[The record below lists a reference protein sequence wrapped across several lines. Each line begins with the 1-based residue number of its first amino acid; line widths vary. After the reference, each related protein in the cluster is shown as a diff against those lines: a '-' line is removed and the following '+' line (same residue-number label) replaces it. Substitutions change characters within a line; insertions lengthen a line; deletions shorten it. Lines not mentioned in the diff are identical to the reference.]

1 MRIFFS
7 ILKAMVLAAVAF
19 VLFAGAG
26 VWYLLDRVDT
36 AHGVNETSQRFAIQ
50 SGEGVTS
57 VAERL
62 DAAGIVDGRL
72 TFIAYTVKTGSY
84 KKFQVGEYSLS
95 GKLSVAEIAE
105 KFVGGK
111 VMPAGVRVTFPEGWT
126 IREIAERLTAN
137 GLAGAEFQL
146 IAEKPFPK
154 WRERYPFLKDLP
166 SGASLEG
173 YLFPDTYIFP
183 ERATGELIVNELL
196 KTFGEKA
203 APVIIKKIMDDSSAD
218 KLNFHQSVTLA
229 SIVEEEGKTESDRK
243 NISDVFRKRLA
254 IGQPLQSDATI
265 NYIHGTAKDQPTF
278 DDLKADSPYNTYTR
292 AGLPPGPIG
301 NPSLMSIEATLRP
314 TPNPYYYFL
323 IDPKTRITYFATDFE
338 GHQKNRA
345 AYGL

>member
-1 MRIFFS
+1 MRILFS
-7 ILKAMVLAAVAF
+7 ILKAVAFAAVGFA
-19 VLFAGAG
+19 LFAGAG
-26 VWYLLDRVDT
+26 VWYLLDRADT
-36 AHGVNETSQRFAIQ
+36 ARGVTETNQRFAIQ

-57 VAERL
+57 IAERL
-62 DAAGIVDGRL
+62 DAAGIIDGRL
-72 TFIAYTVKTGSY
+72 TFIAYAVKTGLY

-95 GKLSVAEIAE
+95 GKLSITEITE

-111 VMPAGVRVTFPEGWT
+111 VVPAGVRVTFPESWT
-126 IREIAERLTAN
+126 IQEIAERLTAN
-137 GLAGAEFQL
+137 GLAGAEFQS

-166 SGASLEG
+166 AGGSLEG

-183 ERATGELIVNELL
+183 EQATGELIVNELL

-203 APVIIKKIMDDSSAD
+203 APKIAD
-218 KLNFHQSVTLA
+218 GMAARGMTFHEVLTLA
-229 SIVEEEGKTESDRK
+229 SIVEEEGRTEADRK
-243 NISDVFRKRLA
+243 NISDVFKKRLA

-278 DDLKADSPYNTYTR
+278 DDLKADSPYNTYVR

>member
-1 MRIFFS
+1 MRILFS
-7 ILKAMVLAAVAF
+7 ILKAVVLAAVVF
-19 VLFAGAG
+19 VLCAAAGA
-26 VWYLLDRVDT
+26 WYLLGRTDT
-36 AHGVNETSQRFAIQ
+36 ARGVNETNQRFAIQ

-57 VAERL
+57 IAERL

-72 TFIAYTVKTGSY
+72 TFIVYAVKTGLY

-95 GKLSVAEIAE
+95 GKLSIAEITE

-111 VMPAGVRVTFPEGWT
+111 VVPAGVRVTFPEGWT
-126 IREIAERLTAN
+126 IAQIAERLTAN
-137 GLAGAEFQL
+137 HLAGAEFQA

-166 SGASLEG
+166 AGGSLEG

-183 ERATGELIVNELL
+183 EQATGELIVSELL

-203 APVIIKKIMDDSSAD
+203 APEITKGMAARGMT
-218 KLNFHQSVTLA
+218 FHEVLTLA
-229 SIVEEEGKTESDRK
+229 SIVEEEGRTESDRK

-278 DDLKADSPYNTYTR
+278 DDLKADSPYNTYVN

>member
-1 MRIFFS
+1 MRFLFGIM
-7 ILKAMVLAAVAF
+7 KAVALAG
-19 VLFAGAG
+19 VTLAIFAGAAF
-26 VWYLLDRVDT
+26 WYLLGRVDT
-36 AHGVNETSQRFAIQ
+36 ARGLSETSQRFAIRD
-50 SGEGVTS
+50 GEGVAS
-57 VAERL
+57 IAERL

-72 TFIAYTVKTGSY
+72 TFIAYAVKTGLY

-95 GKLSVAEIAE
+95 GKLSIVEIMD

-111 VMPAGVRVTFPEGWT
+111 VVPAGVRVTFPEGWT
-126 IREIAERLTAN
+126 ISQIAERLTAN
-137 GLAGAEFQL
+137 GLAGADFQT

-154 WRERYPFLKDLP
+154 WRERYAFLKDLP
-166 SGASLEG
+166 AGASLEG

-183 ERATGELIVNELL
+183 EQATGELIVGELL

-203 APVIIKKIMDDSSAD
+203 APKIVEGMASRGMT
-218 KLNFHQSVTLA
+218 FHEVLTLA
-229 SIVEEEGKTESDRK
+229 SIVEEEGRTEADRK

-278 DDLKADSPYNTYTR
+278 DDLKADSPYNTYAR

-301 NPSLMSIEATLRP
+301 NPSLMSIEASLRP

>member
-1 MRIFFS
+1 MRILFS
-7 ILKAMVLAAVAF
+7 IVKAVAVAAVAF

-26 VWYLLDRVDT
+26 TWYLLDRAGTVR
-36 AHGVNETSQRFAIQ
+36 GVTETNQRFTIQ
-50 SGEGVTS
+50 SGESVTS
-57 VAERL
+57 IAERL

-72 TFIAYTVKTGSY
+72 TFIVYAVKTGLY

-95 GKLSVAEIAE
+95 SKLSIPEITE
-105 KFVGGK
+105 RFVGGK
-111 VMPAGVRVTFPEGWT
+111 VVPAGVRVTFPESWT
-126 IREIAERLTAN
+126 IQEIAERLTAN
-137 GLAGAEFQL
+137 GLAGAEFQA

-154 WRERYPFLKDLP
+154 WRERYAFLKDLP
-166 SGASLEG
+166 AGASLEG

-183 ERATGELIVNELL
+183 EQATGELIVNELL

-203 APVIIKKIMDDSSAD
+203 APTITDGLAARGMS
-218 KLNFHQSVTLA
+218 FHEVLTLA
-229 SIVEEEGKTESDRK
+229 SIVEEEGRTESDRK
-243 NISDVFRKRLA
+243 NISDVFKKRLA

-278 DDLKADSPYNTYTR
+278 DDLKADSPYNTYAR

-314 TPNPYYYFL
+314 TSNPYYYFL

>member
-1 MRIFFS
+1 MRILFS
-7 ILKAMVLAAVAF
+7 ILKAVALAAIAF
-19 VLFAGAG
+19 VLLAGAG
-26 VWYLLDRVDT
+26 VWYLLDRADT
-36 AHGVNETSQRFAIQ
+36 ARGVNEKNQRFMIQ

-57 VAERL
+57 IAERL

-72 TFIAYTVKTGSY
+72 TFIAYAVKTGLY

-95 GKLSVAEIAE
+95 GKLSILEITE

-111 VMPAGVRVTFPEGWT
+111 VVPAGVRVTFPEGWT
-126 IREIAERLTAN
+126 IPQMAERLTAN
-137 GLAGAEFQL
+137 GLAGADFRV

-166 SGASLEG
+166 SDASLEG

-183 ERATGELIVNELL
+183 EQATGELIVSELL

-203 APVIIKKIMDDSSAD
+203 APKITDGMAARGLS
-218 KLNFHQSVTLA
+218 FHETLTLA
-229 SIVEEEGKTESDRK
+229 SIVEEEGRTESDRK

-254 IGQPLQSDATI
+254 VGQALQSDATI

-278 DDLKADSPYNTYTR
+278 EDLESTSPYNTY
-292 AGLPPGPIG
+292 AHVGLPPGPIG
-301 NPSLMSIEATLRP
+301 NPSLMSIEATLQP
-314 TPNPYYYFL
+314 TPNAYYYFL
-323 IDPKTRITYFATDFE
+323 IDPKTRITYFAVDFD

>member
-7 ILKAMVLAAVAF
+7 IMKATTLAAV
-19 VLFAGAG
+19 VLALLAGAG
-26 VWYLLDRVDT
+26 VWYLLERSDT
-36 AHGVNETSQRFAIQ
+36 ARGAMETSQRFAIRN
-50 SGEGVTS
+50 GEGLTS
-57 VAERL
+57 IAERL
-62 DAAGIVDGRL
+62 DASGIVDGRL
-72 TFIAYTVKTGSY
+72 TFIAYAVKTGLY

-95 GKLSVAEIAE
+95 GKSSIAEITE
-105 KFVGGK
+105 KFAGGK
-111 VMPAGVRVTFPEGWT
+111 VVPAGVRITFPEGWT
-126 IREIAERLTAN
+126 IGEMAERLIAN
-137 GLAGAEFQL
+137 GLAGAEFQA

-154 WRERYPFLKDLP
+154 WRERYLFLKDLP
-166 SGASLEG
+166 AGGSLEG

-183 ERATGELIVNELL
+183 EQASGELIVNELL
-196 KTFGEKA
+196 KTFGEKSAPKITEGMA
-203 APVIIKKIMDDSSAD
+203 AQGMT
-218 KLNFHQSVTLA
+218 FHEVLTLA
-229 SIVEEEGKTESDRK
+229 SIIEEEGRTEADRK

-254 IGQPLQSDATI
+254 IDQPLQSDATI

-278 DDLKADSPYNTYTR
+278 DDLKADSPYNTYVR

-323 IDPKTRITYFATDFE
+323 IDTKTRITYFATDFE

>member
-1 MRIFFS
+1 MRILFS
-7 ILKAMVLAAVAF
+7 ILKAVALTAVAF
-19 VLFAGAG
+19 VFFAGAG

-36 AHGVNETSQRFAIQ
+36 THGVNETSQRFAIQ
-50 SGEGVTS
+50 NGEGVTS

-62 DAAGIVDGRL
+62 DAAGIIDGRL
-72 TFIAYTVKTGSY
+72 TFIVYAVKTGLY

-95 GKLSVAEIAE
+95 GKLSIAEIVE
-105 KFVGGK
+105 KFVDGK
-111 VMPAGVRVTFPEGWT
+111 VVPAGVRVTFPEGWT

-137 GLAGAEFQL
+137 GLAGAEFQV

-166 SGASLEG
+166 AGGSLEG

-183 ERATGELIVNELL
+183 EQATGELIVNELL

-203 APVIIKKIMDDSSAD
+203 APKIAD
-218 KLNFHQSVTLA
+218 GMAARGMSFHEVLTLA
-229 SIVEEEGKTESDRK
+229 SIIEEEGKTESDRK
-243 NISDVFRKRLA
+243 NISDVFKKRLA

-278 DDLKADSPYNTYTR
+278 DDLKADSRYNTYAR

-314 TPNPYYYFL
+314 TPNPFYYFL
-323 IDPKTRITYFATDFE
+323 IDPETRITYFATDFE
-338 GHQKNRA
+338 GHQANRA